1 MYFLDKIF
9 FFDTEHTLVSFQ
21 LRVGG
26 GDPIKPLPRRDPLIS
41 TDSQQDLTQREIQS
55 QEAN

>member
-1 MYFLDKIF
+1 MLLDDAKVF
-9 FFDTEHTLVSFQ
+9 FSMQTLLVSSS
-21 LRVGG
+21 RVGG